1 MPSGRS
7 FLKNT
12 LLGSC
17 SLWCTLVGDKCPLC
31 VPQGPHGCG
40 GWASNL
46 QGVVL
51 HRTTA
56 ICPMMLKS
64 YDHSPFDLP
73 AKLPAPD
80 RACNSMQ
87 TDTPELTCYYH
98 RICKGLYISRIPL
111 QPATANTS
119 QLPGPH
125 QPAESLYTARSLV
138 GCFGGVGFSVS
149 IGSSTLWPPPQ
160 PT

>member
-1 MPSGRS
+1 M
-7 FLKNT
+7 
-12 LLGSC
+12 
-17 SLWCTLVGDKCPLC
+17 VGYKCPLC
-31 VPQGPHGCG
+31 VPQGPPGCG

-51 HRTTA
+51 HLTPA
-56 ICPMMLKS
+56 ICPMMMRY
-64 YDHSPFDLP
+64 YDHSPFELP
-73 AKLPAPD
+73 ANLPAPD

-119 QLPGPH
+119 QLPGPN
-125 QPAESLYTARSLV
+125 QPAESLYTARSPV
-138 GCFGGVGFSVS
+138 GGGMGARGSVQCGLSCWLFWWGWLLCFY
-149 IGSSTLWPPPQ
+149 W
-160 PT
+160 